1 MQKPNRCVL
10 LRYGKCFAQQ
20 RRYHDAIHTTEIEA
34 TMHGDANVRTVIVPY
49 TPHSSPKCTSAATN
63 DIIVAWY
70 TPRAAAPGAPRAY
83 AVSKHSAHVTVV
95 HVAKVRPYLRH
106 STSQH
111 GAYTHAH
118 VCFAAAPQSRT
129 AQSLHHRAQR
139 RGHATLPHQ

>member
-95 HVAKVRPYLRH
+95 HVANVRPYLRH
-106 STSQH
+106 STVNMVHTRMRTCLRQH
-111 GAYTHAH
+111 LSHVQLSHYTT
-118 VCFAAAPQSRT
+118 APNVEVT
-129 AQSLHHRAQR
+129 P
-139 RGHATLPHQ
+139 LPHQ